1 MLGRK
6 DFFISKLDAAYS
18 HISQSKELESGL
30 LSMYAMEYLRHKV
43 VVQADFRLAK
53 SLSLNLSY
61 RFQDRESTDPSLKP
75 YSLVDA
81 RLEWQRGKYSL
92 YLKANNLL
100 DAEYLDFGAV
110 RQPGIWL
117 LAGLRVNMHL

>member
-1 MLGRK
+1 M
-6 DFFISKLDAAYS
+6 
-18 HISQSKELESGL
+18 
-30 LSMYAMEYLRHKV
+30 

-53 SLSLNLSY
+53 SLALNLSY
-61 RFQDRESTDPSLKP
+61 RFQDRASTDSSLKP

-81 RLEWQRGKYSL
+81 RVEWERGKYSL

-100 DAEYLDFGAV
+100 DADYLDFGAV

-117 LAGLRVNMHL
+117 LAGLRVNLSL